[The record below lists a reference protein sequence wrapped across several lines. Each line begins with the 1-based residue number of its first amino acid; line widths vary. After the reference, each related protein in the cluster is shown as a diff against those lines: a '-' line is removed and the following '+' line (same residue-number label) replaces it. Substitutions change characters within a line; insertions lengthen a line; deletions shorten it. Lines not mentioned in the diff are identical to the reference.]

1 MFFNQGVQ
9 DISGSSDLSLL
20 HSSHVTCRRDI
31 VDPGNPVCSM
41 RLQILVYS
49 TVVHVV
55 EGFPQFFDCP
65 NKVISVVRP
74 HLLYAAS
81 SPCKSNK
88 LNGYKDM

>member
-20 HSSHVTCRRDI
+20 HSSHVTCRRGI

-49 TVVHVV
+49 TVVHVL
-55 EGFPQFFDCP
+55 EGFPQFSNCP
-65 NKVISVVRP
+65 NEVTSVVRP
-74 HLLYAAS
+74 HLPNVSS
-81 SPCKSNK
+81 SP
-88 LNGYKDM
+88 YKPS